1 MLKQLITLRE
11 IFTSDLIGREVTI
24 AGWVRSVRKGKQFSF
39 VALNDGSTQENFQIV
54 VDQKLSNYE
63 EISGLLL
70 GSSLEVKGL
79 VVKSQG
85 KGQTVEMQAV
95 SANVFS
101 KTDEEYPLQKKATSY
116 EYLREIA
123 HLRPRTQTFG
133 AVFRLRSILSFAT
146 HEFFT
151 KRGFYYLHSPI
162 ITAVDAEGAGEMF
175 NVTTLDLNKLP
186 TTDGRVD
193 YSQDY
198 FGKKTNLTVSGQLG
212 GECFAMGLGKVY
224 TFGPTFRSEN
234 SNTARHLAEFWMI
247 EPEVAF
253 ADLDD
258 NAQLGADYV
267 KFLISAALAHG
278 PKEMEFLDK
287 LGKEQGENLIETLEL
302 VRDRDFVRISYTEAV
317 EIVKKSGKKFEYPC
331 DWGMELQTEHER
343 YLTDIHFKGPV
354 IVTDYPKQCK
364 AFYMKQNSDGKT
376 VRAMDILVPGVGE
389 IIGGS
394 QREEDYQKLMH
405 RVEELK
411 MNKEALWWYFDLRRF
426 GSVPHAGFGLG
437 LERAVM
443 YITGM
448 KNIRDVV
455 PFPRTPKNAD
465 F

>member
-1 MLKQLITLRE
+1 MLKELTTIRE
-11 IFTSDLIGREVTI
+11 IFKGDLVGREVMI
-24 AGWVRSVRKGKQFSF
+24 AGWVRSVRKGKAFSF
-39 VALNDGSTQENFQIV
+39 VAMNDGSTQENFQIV
-54 VDQKLSNYE
+54 VDQKLANYDE
-63 EISGLLL
+63 VSGLLL
-70 GSSLEVKGL
+70 GSSVEFKGML
-79 VVKSQG
+79 VKSQG
-85 KGQTVEMQAV
+85 KGQTVEMQAT
-95 SANVFS
+95 SANVVC
-101 KTDEEYPLQKKATSY
+101 KTNEEYPLQKKSTSY

-186 TTDGRVD
+186 TTGGKVD

-258 NAQLGADYV
+258 NAALGADYI
-267 KFLISAALAHG
+267 KFLINAALTHG
-278 PKEMEFLDK
+278 AKEMEFLDK
-287 LGKEQGENLIETLEL
+287 LAKEQGENLIANLEL
-302 VRDRDFVRISYTEAV
+302 VRDRDFVRITYTEAV
-317 EIVKKSGKKFEYPC
+317 EIVKKSGQKFEYLC
-331 DWGMELQTEHER
+331 DWGHELQTEHEK
-343 YLTDIHFKGPV
+343 YLTDVHFRGPV

-364 AFYMKQNSDGKT
+364 AFYMKQNADGKT

-394 QREEDYQKLMH
+394 QREDDFGKLMQ

-411 MNKEALWWYFDLRRF
+411 MNKESLWWYFDLRRF